1 MTISRSLNFPAQH
14 EPGSR
19 SAFTL
24 TEIMVAMAIFSL
36 VIVSVIYSH
45 VFGMRMYNVTTT
57 KLNASDQ
64 ARSALNHVQDEI
76 RAARLLYV
84 GNGTASSFTQVSAD
98 NPRAGN
104 SVQIYPTTD
113 TNTFVRYYV
122 DAQDLALMRKT
133 SDGQLDRISNFV
145 TNQIAFR
152 AEDYKGNALTN
163 DLNNRIIKMTLEFR
177 QWEFSS
183 TRAAGN
189 YYDYYCLQTR
199 ITRRKVL

>member
-1 MTISRSLNFPAQH
+1 MNIPPSLNFPAQH
-14 EPGSR
+14 RQGSR
-19 SAFTL
+19 SGFTL
-24 TEIMVAMAIFSL
+24 TEVMVAMAIFSL
-36 VIVSVIYSH
+36 VVVSVIYSH

-57 KLNASDQ
+57 KLNASEQ

-84 GNGTASSFTQVSAD
+84 GNGTAARFTQVSA
-98 NPRAGN
+98 NGPRVGN
-104 SVQIYPTTD
+104 AVQIYPTTD

-122 DAQDLALMRKT
+122 DPEDLALMRKT
-133 SDGQLDRISNFV
+133 SGGQLDRISNFV